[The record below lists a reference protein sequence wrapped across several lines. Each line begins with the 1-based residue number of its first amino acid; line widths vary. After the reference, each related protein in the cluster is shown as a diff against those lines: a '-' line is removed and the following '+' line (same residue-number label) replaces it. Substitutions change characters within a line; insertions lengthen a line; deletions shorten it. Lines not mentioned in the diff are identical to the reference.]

1 MTDTAIIKAL
11 KDICTELRLIRKTLQ
26 RDVRNGRPVIYTDL
40 PDLETYSEDM
50 EDTERGVS
58 GFGSTGK

>member
-1 MTDTAIIKAL
+1 MTDTAIVKTL

-26 RDVRNGRPVIYTDL
+26 RDVRSGRPVIYTDL

-50 EDTERGVS
+50 EDTEE
-58 GFGSTGK
+58 

>member
-11 KDICTELRLIRKTLQ
+11 RDICTELRLIRKTLQ
-26 RDVRNGRPVIYTDL
+26 RDVRSGRPVVYVDI

-50 EDTERGVS
+50 EDTEE
-58 GFGSTGK
+58 

>member
-26 RDVRNGRPVIYTDL
+26 KDVRFGRQVIYTDI
-40 PDLETYSEDM
+40 PDLETYSEDL
-50 EDTERGVS
+50 EDTEE
-58 GFGSTGK
+58 